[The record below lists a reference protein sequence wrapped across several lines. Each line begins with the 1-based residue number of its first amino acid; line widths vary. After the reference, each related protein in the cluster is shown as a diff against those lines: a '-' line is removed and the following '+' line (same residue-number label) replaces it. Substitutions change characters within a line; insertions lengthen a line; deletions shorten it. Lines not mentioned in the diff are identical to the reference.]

1 MENIIEIKNLK
12 KKYDDK
18 FELGEIDIKIPKGII
33 VGLIGENGAGKTT
46 LIKSMLNIIKIDS
59 GEIKI
64 FGKDYKKEEKEIK
77 EDIGVVLDNMF
88 FPELLNAKD
97 INNAMK
103 DVYKNWDSELYFSYL
118 KEFDLLDNKPLKSM
132 SKGMRKKLEIATA
145 LAHKP
150 KLLILDEP
158 TSGLDPVVRNEVLDI
173 FLKFIEDEEHS
184 ILLSTH
190 ITSDLEHIADEIIFI
205 DKGKKVLQKSRDEI
219 IDNYGILK
227 CDIDYFSN
235 IDKKDMVAYKK
246 TKYAYEI
253 FVIYIML
260 AFQGTFDVTFII
272 PLIGIMLFIS
282 TFSYDDFN
290 NWNSYAVTLPNGRK
304 NVVRA
309 KYIASIILTIILAIV
324 SLTIGIGISYTKTNS
339 INLDEIISSLMGT
352 MLSSIIIISL
362 LYPIVFKFGA
372 TNGRIILFAVVFGI
386 AGIGD

>member
-18 FELGEIDIKIPKGII
+18 FELGEIDITIPKGVI

-46 LIKSMLNIIKIDS
+46 LIKLMLNIIKSDN

-64 FGKDYKKEEKEIK
+64 FGKDNKRKEKEIK

-97 INNAMK
+97 INNSMK
-103 DVYKNWDSELYFSYL
+103 DIYKNWDSKLYFSYL
-118 KEFDLLDNKPLKSM
+118 KEFDLPDNKSLKSM

-145 LAHKP
+145 LAYKP

-158 TSGLDPVVRNEVLDI
+158 TSGLDPVIRNEVLDI
-173 FLKFIEDEEHS
+173 FQKFIEDEEHGV
-184 ILLSTH
+184 LLSTH

-235 IDKKDMVAYKK
+235 IDKKDIITYKK

-253 FVIYIML
+253 LVDDKEKTSKKYPSCVIDKI
-260 AFQGTFDVTFII
+260 
-272 PLIGIMLFIS
+272 
-282 TFSYDDFN
+282 
-290 NWNSYAVTLPNGRK
+290 TLE
-304 NVVRA
+304 
-309 KYIASIILTIILAIV
+309 
-324 SLTIGIGISYTKTNS
+324 
-339 INLDEIISSLMGT
+339 DLMVLVIKGEK
-352 MLSSIIIISL
+352 
-362 LYPIVFKFGA
+362 VC
-372 TNGRIILFAVVFGI
+372 
-386 AGIGD
+386 

>member
-18 FELGEIDIKIPKGII
+18 FELGEIDITIPKGVI

-46 LIKSMLNIIKIDS
+46 LIKLMLNIIKSDN

-64 FGKDYKKEEKEIK
+64 FGKDNKRKEKEIK

-97 INNAMK
+97 INNSMK
-103 DVYKNWDSELYFSYL
+103 DIYKNWDSKLYFSYL
-118 KEFDLLDNKPLKSM
+118 KEFDLPDNKSLKSM

-145 LAHKP
+145 LSHKP

-158 TSGLDPVVRNEVLDI
+158 TSGLDPVIRNEVLDI
-173 FLKFIEDEEHS
+173 FQKFIEDEEHGV
-184 ILLSTH
+184 LLSTH

-235 IDKKDMVAYKK
+235 IDKKDIITYKK

-253 FVIYIML
+253 LVDDKEKTSKKYPSCVIDKI
-260 AFQGTFDVTFII
+260 
-272 PLIGIMLFIS
+272 
-282 TFSYDDFN
+282 
-290 NWNSYAVTLPNGRK
+290 TLE
-304 NVVRA
+304 
-309 KYIASIILTIILAIV
+309 
-324 SLTIGIGISYTKTNS
+324 
-339 INLDEIISSLMGT
+339 DLMVLVIKGEK
-352 MLSSIIIISL
+352 
-362 LYPIVFKFGA
+362 VC
-372 TNGRIILFAVVFGI
+372 
-386 AGIGD
+386 

>member
-18 FELGEIDIKIPKGII
+18 FELGKIDLAIPKGVI

-46 LIKSMLNIIKIDS
+46 LIKAMLNIIKIDN

-77 EDIGVVLDNMF
+77 EDIGIVLDNMF

-97 INNAMK
+97 INNTMK

-118 KEFDLLDNKPLKSM
+118 KEFDLPDNKPLKSM
-132 SKGMRKKLEIATA
+132 SKGMRKKLEIVAA
-145 LAHKP
+145 ISHKP

-158 TSGLDPVVRNEVLDI
+158 TSGLDTVVRSEVLEI
-173 FLKFIEDEEHS
+173 FQRFIEDEEHS
-184 ILLSTH
+184 IILSTH

-205 DKGKKVLQKSRDEI
+205 DKGKKVLQKPRDEI

-235 IDKKDMVAYKK
+235 IDKKDIIAYKK

-253 FVIYIML
+253 LVNDKKQASKKYHSCVIDKI
-260 AFQGTFDVTFII
+260 
-272 PLIGIMLFIS
+272 
-282 TFSYDDFN
+282 
-290 NWNSYAVTLPNGRK
+290 TLEDLM
-304 NVVRA
+304 
-309 KYIASIILTIILAIV
+309 ILVIKGEKIC
-324 SLTIGIGISYTKTNS
+324 
-339 INLDEIISSLMGT
+339 
-352 MLSSIIIISL
+352 
-362 LYPIVFKFGA
+362 
-372 TNGRIILFAVVFGI
+372 
-386 AGIGD
+386 

>member
-18 FELGEIDIKIPKGII
+18 FELGKIDITIPKGVI

-46 LIKSMLNIIKIDS
+46 LIKLMLNIIKSDN

-64 FGKDYKKEEKEIK
+64 FGKDNKRKEKEIK

-97 INNAMK
+97 INNSMK
-103 DVYKNWDSELYFSYL
+103 DIYKNWDSKLYFSYL
-118 KEFDLLDNKPLKSM
+118 KEFDLPDNKSLKSM

-158 TSGLDPVVRNEVLDI
+158 ISGLDPVIRNEVLDI
-173 FLKFIEDEEHS
+173 FQKFIEDEEHGV
-184 ILLSTH
+184 LLSTH

-235 IDKKDMVAYKK
+235 IDKKDIITYKK

-253 FVIYIML
+253 LVDDKEKTSKKYPSCVIDKI
-260 AFQGTFDVTFII
+260 
-272 PLIGIMLFIS
+272 
-282 TFSYDDFN
+282 
-290 NWNSYAVTLPNGRK
+290 TLE
-304 NVVRA
+304 
-309 KYIASIILTIILAIV
+309 
-324 SLTIGIGISYTKTNS
+324 
-339 INLDEIISSLMGT
+339 DLMVLVIKGEK
-352 MLSSIIIISL
+352 IC
-362 LYPIVFKFGA
+362 
-372 TNGRIILFAVVFGI
+372 
-386 AGIGD
+386 